1 MSPALLYCKT
11 QLSSLSLS
19 TEKRHSTDGQAALDT
34 GSQHTNIEHEGS
46 VQAPDEVP
54 LPPTQRDVLEL
65 FIPLR
70 LVQPQ
75 PLEEVQEQLLLLKRS
90 GPVLHPRVVLG
101 LVF

>member
-1 MSPALLYCKT
+1 MQDAFDNSSPL
-11 QLSSLSLS
+11 
-19 TEKRHSTDGQAALDT
+19 
-34 GSQHTNIEHEGS
+34 TNIEHEGS
-46 VQAPDEVP
+46 VQAPDKVP

-65 FIPLR
+65 FIPLG

-75 PLEEVQEQLLLLKRS
+75 PLEEVQEQLLLLERS